1 MQLPLVKDAPI
12 VSSFARNFKSV
23 FQNNSQYQHF
33 KDYLSGL
40 IVLENKSLSNIARCT
55 LDCCDKS
62 NLSRFFSNEG
72 WDTNQLNQKR
82 IHWALKKT
90 KPHGKSA
97 QESCLLIDDTL
108 CEHVGSLFEHIDI
121 HYNHANKRYSQAH
134 NPVTSHYVSGSVR
147 FAVDFRV
154 YRRYDE
160 LTQWESFVKKHFPEM
175 EIPKGSKQRNRLK
188 RQIEKQLL
196 EDPEF
201 KIRHEAFQSKID
213 LACQLIRS
221 SIQQEIPYKVAL
233 FDGWYLCPQVVDLLA
248 EYERDYISILK
259 RDRKI
264 KTDSFQLYGDK
275 GEPIVFAETT
285 VQVKELVEHIPKSS
299 FQEEKINDK
308 SYWCFSI
315 SVTLATL
322 GRVRI
327 VVSYDNDE
335 LSGTYVVLVTGRT
348 DWERKKILSTYLQ
361 RWPIETFYRDGKQHL
376 GFDKYQLMSMTSI
389 EKHWVCV
396 LTAHTMLH
404 LQVLGLSSVKGS
416 ERPIQSI
423 GDACRY
429 QAEESIKALVHW
441 AQRRVEK
448 GLSIDEALEILFAK
462 QHKSCTT

>member
-72 WDTNQLNQKR
+72 WDTNQLNRKR

-90 KPHGKSA
+90 KPHRKSA

-121 HYNHANKRYSQAH
+121 HYDHANKRYSQSH
-134 NPVTSHYVSGSVR
+134 NPVTSHYVSGNVR

-160 LTQWESFVKKHFPEM
+160 LTQWKSFVQKHFPEI
-175 EIPKGSKQRNRLK
+175 EIPKGSKLRNRLK
-188 RQIEKQLL
+188 RQIQKQLL

-233 FDGWYLCPQVVDLLA
+233 FDGWYLCPQVVNLLA

-264 KTDSFQLYGDK
+264 KTDSFQLHDEHD
-275 GEPIVFAETT
+275 EPIVFEKTT
-285 VQVKELVEHIPKSS
+285 LQVKEFVEHIPKSS

-327 VVSYDNDE
+327 VVSYDNEE
-335 LSGTYVVLVTGRT
+335 LSGTYVVLVTNRT

-361 RWPIETFYRDGKQHL
+361 RWPIETFYRDSKQHL

-404 LQVLGLSSVKGS
+404 LQVLGLSSVKES
-416 ERPIQSI
+416 EHPIQSI

-448 GLSIDEALEILFAK
+448 GLSIDKALEILFAK
-462 QHKSCTT
+462 QHKPCTT